1 MSAMIP
7 AGHDGQWTQ
16 FSLHAVSVTMIISM
30 TDSSSIMEQSV
41 GNARVPSRGHV
52 LITSV
57 FT

>member
-30 TDSSSIMEQSV
+30 TDHS
-41 GNARVPSRGHV
+41 ARSWPQVLEMHV
-52 LITSV
+52 FLQEAMC
-57 FT
+57 

>member
-30 TDSSSIMEQSV
+30 TDSSSIMAPEC
-41 GNARVPSRGHV
+41 
-52 LITSV
+52 
-57 FT
+57 